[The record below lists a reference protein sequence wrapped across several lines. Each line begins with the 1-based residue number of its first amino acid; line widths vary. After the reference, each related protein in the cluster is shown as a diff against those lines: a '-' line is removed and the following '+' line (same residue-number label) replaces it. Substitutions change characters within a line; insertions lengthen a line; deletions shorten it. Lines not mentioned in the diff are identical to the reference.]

1 MQNPSENRALPRS
14 KESLS
19 LSLSLSLSARPTT
32 TALSFTKLQTVLA
45 NCNKYDDGVC
55 AQCRHFWSYLL
66 NKRGGK
72 TDAGGKTR
80 ADNLLQQYITQEEE
94 EEEEEEEARP
104 RQMKRLPS
112 TYFLQGVFRTQSRDL
127 LLLQQMG
134 VVQRI
139 CNKEQE
145 Q

>member
-1 MQNPSENRALPRS
+1 MQTLLELP
-14 KESLS
+14 
-19 LSLSLSLSARPTT
+19 ARP
-32 TALSFTKLQTVLA
+32 K
-45 NCNKYDDGVC
+45 
-55 AQCRHFWSYLL
+55 
-66 NKRGGK
+66 GGK
-72 TDAGGKTR
+72 TDAGVKTR

-94 EEEEEEEARP
+94 EEEEEARP
-104 RQMKRLPS
+104 RQKKRLPS
-112 TYFLQGVFRTQSRDL
+112 TYFLQLVIRTQSREL